1 VVRITGNF
9 GPAGEAVLSLRLA
22 PQPFT
27 VLSEPGVIIRGAE
40 VPERWQP
47 VAPAGSELKITNTDG
62 GLNFAVR
69 FGAGDRWVFPM
80 LALNESERPVA
91 GSIAL
96 VATITA
102 VEGPANFR
110 AIFEEENRSTYFAPF
125 YPQPKPGETVEAM
138 ALFDAALFGEGWSAP
153 DDNGQLDVAKIRTIR
168 IGCNPESDK
177 VVYSIK
183 NVRWARRGTVGR

>member
-9 GPAGEAVLSLRLA
+9 GSAGQAVLSLRLA

-27 VLSEPGVIIRGAE
+27 VLSEPGFPIRGAE

-47 VAPAGSELKITNTDG
+47 IAPAGSELKITKVDG
-62 GLNFAVR
+62 GLNFNVQ
-69 FGAGDRWVFPM
+69 FTTGDRWVFPM
-80 LALNESERPVA
+80 LPLNETERPVA

-96 VATITA
+96 VATLTA

-177 VVYSIK
+177 VVYAIK
-183 NVRWARRGTVGR
+183 NVRWVRRGVGP